1 MLLIILHK
9 KSVPYLTEK
18 LQIFLLV
25 VVINKNYDLY
35 EQYSSVIWSC
45 DYNMSLWGHGLKKP
59 ISRAMKI
66 EESERQAVIAETEE
80 EKFVSILCTKTHANP
95 GYLSASQMGLAV
107 CKQKGGKVLATTM
120 HSKPQKRVK
129 IEH

>member
-1 MLLIILHK
+1 MLLIVLHK

-25 VVINKNYDLY
+25 INENYDLY

-45 DYNMSLWGHGLKKP
+45 DYNMSSWDRGLKKP

-66 EESERQAVIAETEE
+66 EEKWKAGSDCRNRGRKICVHSLHQDPCQPWLFICKSDGLSSLQA
-80 EKFVSILCTKTHANP
+80 
-95 GYLSASQMGLAV
+95 
-107 CKQKGGKVLATTM
+107 
-120 HSKPQKRVK
+120 KRWEGPRNHNAQQTPK
-129 IEH
+129 EG